1 MSYCAPNSHAR
12 HTLLKGCCT
21 TSNVCCDNRS
31 SYSAQKYCECNDT
44 MGSNNI
50 PVSDKVA
57 LCGILSST
65 FNGQSFADSDAV
77 YTLLAAI
84 NFHGVCNG
92 PFLLTGVPSAGSLI
106 NIGTVEKGVFTP
118 TNNTIPALDY
128 TLIINALPI
137 SECGTF
143 VVLA

>member
-21 TSNVCCDNRS
+21 SSNVCCDNRS
-31 SYSAQKYCECNDT
+31 SYSAQKYCECNDIF
-44 MGSNNI
+44 GNNI

-57 LCGILSST
+57 LCEILQKS
-65 FNGQSFADSDAV
+65 FIGQSFANSAAV
-77 YTLLAAI
+77 HAFLTTI
-84 NFHGVCNG
+84 NFRGVCNG
-92 PFLLTGVPSAGSLI
+92 PFLLTAVPTNGSMI
-106 NIGTVEKGVFTP
+106 NVGTVENGVFTP
-118 TNNTIPALDY
+118 TNNIIPSSVY